1 MEIPCEYK
9 YYARKWFYKSVEF
22 SMALKLRAACYKKKK
37 KEIFLVTWPPTS
49 TKVGSRYCFLR
60 IDEKNE
66 TYSE

>member
-37 KEIFLVTWPPTS
+37 KGNIS
-49 TKVGSRYCFLR
+49 CY
-60 IDEKNE
+60 
-66 TYSE
+66 